1 MKTMKTMKTV
11 KSIFFSFNKTNLSNC
26 IQLKRNINTN
36 LSKFNNFIDPY
47 YISGLTQADGSFSCG
62 IQKIE
67 SRRLRFR
74 PKFEIV
80 VDLDSKDVLDLIQK
94 YFNCGSIQI
103 KTKDH
108 SASFIVTNLEE
119 LRDIIIPHFKLY
131 PVYFN
136 KLHALNLLAL
146 ILELLGKKHKN
157 RDNVSI
163 FSLAI
168 SMNEASSRRKDEE
181 IKELFSIISPEGE
194 KDIKFLK
201 IQNNITSV
209 THELKS
215 GFLCGLIDGDGSF
228 NVVFLRNGKILPQL
242 TICLGLSCYPLFEDI
257 KKYLGSSI
265 ILYKNKSIYELRIR
279 NLDSLLKFVIPFID
293 ANSLHTEKKIHYE
306 IWKEVC
312 FILKNENVSSI
323 SEAPFQ
329 KIVDLAYNMNK
340 GGKRRKITKEEY
352 VNLIKKVESIDQ

>member
-1 MKTMKTMKTV
+1 MKTMKTV
-11 KSIFFSFNKTNLSNC
+11 KSNFFSLIKTNISNS
-26 IQLKRNINTN
+26 IHLKRNINTN
-36 LSKFNNFIDPY
+36 WAKFNNLIDPY

-80 VDLDSKDVLDLIQK
+80 VDLDSKDVLDLIKK
-94 YFNCGSIQI
+94 YFNCGSIHI
-103 KTKDH
+103 KIKDH
-108 SASFIVTNLEE
+108 SASFIVTNLDE
-119 LRDIIIPHFKLY
+119 LRYLIIPHFNLY

-136 KLHALNLLAL
+136 KLHALNLLSL
-146 ILELLGKKHKN
+146 ILELLYKKHKD
-157 RDNVSI
+157 RDNISI

-168 SMNEASSRRKDEE
+168 SMNEASRRTDEE

-194 KDIKFLK
+194 KYLK
-201 IQNNITSV
+201 SLQIQHHITSV

-215 GFLCGLIDGDGSF
+215 GFLCGLSDGDGSF
-228 NVVFLRNGKILPQL
+228 NVAFLRNGKILTQL
-242 TICLGLSCYPLFEDI
+242 TICLGLSCHPLLEEI

-265 ILYKNKSIYELRIR
+265 IVFKNKSIYELRIR
-279 NLDSLLKFVIPFID
+279 NLDFLLKFVIPFID
-293 ANSLHTEKKIHYE
+293 ANSLQTEKKIHYE

-312 FILKNENVSSI
+312 FILKNENGSFI
-323 SEAPFQ
+323 SEAAFQ

-340 GGKRRKITKEEY
+340 GGQRRKLTTEEY
-352 VNLIKKVESIDQ
+352 VNLIKKVELIDQ